1 MQPKTTTFLTVLAIL
16 VFALTGCYSA
26 HPEDVEFF
34 TMPSEVDVTSDSY
47 ILHPPDEIEVH
58 CSQVPEINLVTQ
70 QIRPDGKVAFEGIGE
85 IYATGKTPKQLADI
99 MREKI
104 MASYSLTGEHPVDV
118 SIETYRSK
126 FYYVVGQ
133 VYRSGPKL
141 FTGRD
146 TVLKAISAAR
156 PAHTAS
162 LREIQ
167 VIRPSADKNI
177 KPKIFQV
184 DYDKMR
190 AHGDTSKNVL
200 LEEGDVIFVPPTI
213 QAAIGLTLE
222 QLLRPVGQVAFT
234 YGSLTTGTPSY

>member
-1 MQPKTTTFLTVLAIL
+1 MRPNTITFLTVLAIG

-26 HPEDVEFF
+26 HPEDLAFF
-34 TMPSEVDVTSDSY
+34 TMPSEVDVTSDKY
-47 ILHPPDEIEVH
+47 ILQPPDEIEVH
-58 CSQVPEINLVTQ
+58 CSQVPEIHLVSQ
-70 QIRPDGKVAFEGIGE
+70 QIRPDGKVTFEGIGE
-85 IYATGKTPKQLADI
+85 IHATGKTPKQLVDI

-104 MASYSLTGEHPVDV
+104 TASYSLTGEHPVDIRIV
-118 SIETYRSK
+118 TYRSK
-126 FYYVVGQ
+126 FYYVVGH
-133 VYRSGPKL
+133 VYRSGPKI

-162 LREIQ
+162 LRQIQ

-177 KPKIFQV
+177 KPKIFQI

-200 LEEGDVIFVPPTI
+200 LEEGDIIYVPPTI
-213 QAAIGLTLE
+213 VAAVGLTLE

-234 YGSLTTGTPSY
+234 YGALTTGVPTY

>member
-1 MQPKTTTFLTVLAIL
+1 MRPNTTTFLTVLAIW

-26 HPEDVEFF
+26 RPEDLAFF
-34 TMPSEVDVTSDSY
+34 TMPSDVDVTSDSY
-47 ILHPPDEIEVH
+47 VLHPPDEIEVH
-58 CSQVPEINLVTQ
+58 CSQVPEIHLVTQ
-70 QIRPDGKVAFEGIGE
+70 QIRPDGKVTFEGIGE

-104 MASYSLTGEHPVDV
+104 MLSYSLTGEHPIDV
-118 SIETYRSK
+118 GIVTYRSK
-126 FYYVVGQ
+126 FYYVVGH
-133 VYRSGPKL
+133 VYRSGPKI

-146 TVLKAISAAR
+146 TVLKAVSAAR

-162 LREIQ
+162 LRQIQ

-177 KPKIFQV
+177 KPKIFEV

-200 LEEGDVIFVPPTI
+200 LKEGDVIYVPPTI
-213 QAAIGLTLE
+213 VAAVGLTLE
-222 QLLRPVGQVAFT
+222 QLLRPVGRVAFT
-234 YGSLTTGTPSY
+234 YGSLTTGVPSY